1 MNKAFCILPFIH
13 FNGYMD
19 GTARACCDSQKSF
32 TDIDLNKESIE
43 NSFNSNEYKKLR
55 IDMLNDVQNEYCSA
69 CYKLEEQ
76 GIQSS
81 RNKWNEHHIKKIK
94 PLIEK
99 INKTKKFDG
108 KIKPEFVSLDLRPS
122 NIYNFKCRTC
132 NDGFSTK
139 WQEEKKDF
147 YSVNQNILYF
157 GKETVSNINKVNFI
171 LNEKSLKQIEV
182 IYFAGGEPFVLD
194 EHFELLES
202 IIDKKRISIMYNTN
216 FSILKYKGKTIFE
229 YLKDFRNVHFSI
241 SLDGLGEVGEFVRT
255 GFDNKVFN
263 KNFMLLKWAI
273 EHYKNISYDFQ
284 YTCSVLNAFNFF
296 DFLKELN
303 EDHNLINFHWVK
315 YPFWYNTIHFDE
327 IKSDIIRLYKQNL
340 YKIESEKLKNSL
352 LAFIEYLEK
361 STVSDWDKIN
371 ALKYFKGN
379 IAHTLIFNDLY
390 IPEKFNFIQ
399 NIMNAKPK
407 LI

>member
-1 MNKAFCILPFIH
+1 
-13 FNGYMD
+13 
-19 GTARACCDSQKSF
+19 
-32 TDIDLNKESIE
+32 
-43 NSFNSNEYKKLR
+43 
-55 IDMLNDVQNEYCSA
+55 
-69 CYKLEEQ
+69 
-76 GIQSS
+76 
-81 RNKWNEHHIKKIK
+81 
-94 PLIEK
+94 
-99 INKTKKFDG
+99 
-108 KIKPEFVSLDLRPS
+108 
-122 NIYNFKCRTC
+122 
-132 NDGFSTK
+132 
-139 WQEEKKDF
+139 
-147 YSVNQNILYF
+147 
-157 GKETVSNINKVNFI
+157 
-171 LNEKSLKQIEV
+171 
-182 IYFAGGEPFVLD
+182 
-194 EHFELLES
+194 
-202 IIDKKRISIMYNTN
+202 MYNTN

-263 KNFMLLKWAI
+263 TNFMLLKWAI

-352 LAFIEYLEK
+352 LAFIEYLKK
-361 STVSDWDKIN
+361 STVSEWDKIN

-390 IPEKFNFIQ
+390 IPKKFNFIQ